1 MCGIKPEK
9 LRWWIANHERFLID
23 FSIEFNKNFLF
34 LESNGSTHLFEDIE
48 CIDSL

>member
-9 LRWWIANHERFLID
+9 LRWIANHERFLID

-34 LESNGSTHLFEDIE
+34 LDGSTHLFEDIE